1 MITTEDSVTLQKH
14 HKVREEGTTDHMSIL
29 DFISEEMH
37 CGTAGQFKGT
47 QYFLLSRWWETFS
60 VDTVIFNKFKYFLW
74 LNIYIII
81 LGINI
86 EILHS
91 MAELYLFYM
100 IRIFMTLTKNI
111 KKLIQTHIG
120 DENFEK
126 THLFLEV
133 SLVLENVTWLTNHS
147 FVGITQFS
155 ALRYILNNRI

>member
-1 MITTEDSVTLQKH
+1 MITTEESVTLQKH

-29 DFISEEMH
+29 DFIEEMH

-74 LNIYIII
+74 LNTIYI
-81 LGINI
+81 NI
-86 EILHS
+86 RHKYRDFYL
-91 MAELYLFYM
+91 AELYLFYM

-111 KKLIQTHIG
+111 KLIQTHTG

-133 SLVLENVTWLTNHS
+133 SLVLENMTWLTNHS

-155 ALRYILNNRI
+155 ALRYIVNNRM

>member
-111 KKLIQTHIG
+111 KKIDPDTYWWWEFWKNPFIPRG
-120 DENFEK
+120 
-126 THLFLEV
+126 LFGFGEYDLD
-133 SLVLENVTWLTNHS
+133 LLT
-147 FVGITQFS
+147 T
-155 ALRYILNNRI
+155 ALWESPNSVPCAIF